1 MSTSTKTSKTFSRT
15 PKQMEASALLMS
27 EARHILLYGGGR
39 SGKTFMFLYA
49 MLLRASKTK
58 SRHLILRRYFAHAK
72 RAIWK
77 DTLPKVAK
85 ITCPEL
91 AIEWNNSDYFLTLAN
106 GSEIW
111 IGGLDDAE
119 RADRVLGTEYSTIL
133 FNETSDIMHGSV
145 ETALSRLAEKSG
157 LVNRAYYDE
166 NPPHKAHW
174 THRQFIEKINPVDKT
189 PLVNPELYASLLMN
203 PIDNMDNIS
212 PEYLKLLE
220 GLSTRKRERFL
231 LGMWQND
238 DDRALWKYDDIL
250 RSVDKFDY
258 DRIVVA
264 IDPAVT
270 ARDNS
275 DYTGIIV
282 AGRLGNQFHV
292 LDDLSGKYSP
302 KEWASIAVRAYYTWQ
317 ADRIVGEV
325 NNGGDMIESTIRQ
338 VDHNASYREV
348 RATRGKVL
356 RAEPIAALYEQG
368 RGFHHGAFHELEDQM
383 TTPMDELENDD
394 RIDAMVWAATE
405 LMLVEE
411 AESVRVVVDYG
422 EEISPY

>member
-1 MSTSTKTSKTFSRT
+1 MKPFKISDRQYEAIEVMSGESR
-15 PKQMEASALLMS
+15 
-27 EARHILLYGGGR
+27 HVLLYGGGR
-39 SGKTFMFLYA
+39 SGKTFITLYMILA
-49 MLLRASKTK
+49 RASKMK
-58 SRHLILRRYFAHAK
+58 SRHLIIRRYFAHAK
-72 RAIWK
+72 RAVWK
-77 DTLPKVAK
+77 DTLPKV
-85 ITCPEL
+85 ISLVCPEL
-91 AIEWNNSDYFLTLAN
+91 TIEWNNSDYYLTFPN

-174 THRQFIEKINPVDKT
+174 THRQFIEKLNPVDKT